1 MSDTPDNGAPKGAR
15 PRRTP
20 AAIRAAAADF
30 RTADEVLVAATAD
43 IDPAQAKRAERLIA
57 GLFALAGLCGVLFLV
72 AYFTIKLG
80 PEHGDPVTQA
90 FKSNVSLGVTL
101 TAALTLLGVGVALW
115 AKKLMPHAR
124 VTEERHD
131 FFSTEA
137 DRADA
142 AETFQRG
149 AVESGIGRRPIL
161 LGGLFAGLGP
171 LLLAPLVL
179 LRDMGPLP
187 HKTLRHTAW
196 FKGSKLIDLS
206 TGNPVKLGDLAVG
219 SLMTVMPEGANV
231 QEDATSPAVLIRL
244 RPEEYRPKK
253 GRETWAPEGHVVFNK
268 ICTHAGCPI
277 GLYEQQTH
285 QLFCPCHQSTFNV
298 LEACKVVFGPA
309 ARPLPQLEIY
319 LDADGYFRAAGD
331 FNEPVGPS
339 FWERG

>member
-1 MSDTPDNGAPKGAR
+1 MSETPDGGAPRSAR

-30 RTADEVLVAATAD
+30 RTADEKLVAATED
-43 IDPAQAKRAERLIA
+43 IDPVAAKRAERLIA
-57 GLFALAGLCGVLFLV
+57 ALFALAGLCGVLFFV

-90 FKSNVSLGVTL
+90 FKSNVTLGVTL
-101 TAALTLLGVGVALW
+101 TASLVLLGVGVALW
-115 AKKLMPHAR
+115 AKKLMPHGL
-124 VTEERHD
+124 VTEDRHD
-131 FFSTEA
+131 FFSSEA
-137 DRADA
+137 DRAEA
-142 AETFQRG
+142 AETFNRG
-149 AVESGIGRRPIL
+149 LAEAGIGRRPLL
-161 LGGLFAGLGP
+161 LGSLVVGVGP
-171 LLLAPLVL
+171 LLLAPIAL

-196 FKGSKLIDLS
+196 FKGSKLINLS
-206 TGNPVKLGDLAVG
+206 TGNPVKLGDMAVG
-219 SLMTVMPEGANV
+219 SLITVMPEGADV
-231 QEDATSPAVLIRL
+231 QKDATSPAILIRL
-244 RPEEYRPKK
+244 RPEEYKPKK
-253 GRETWAPEGHVVFNK
+253 GRETWAPEGHVAFNK

-319 LDADGYFRAAGD
+319 LDEEGYFRAAGD
-331 FNEPVGPS
+331 FKEPVGPS